1 MPADGPG
8 CCVGTVVVS
17 DAVQGSGSSELCNKR
32 DIGSDVGCLSV
43 GCRSFP
49 SAEVSLGVLA
59 AKSQRKGVC
68 DDLCECELCSVCDAV
83 EDGRVSRGGLK
94 CGALRGKP
102 TECETRVID

>member
-49 SAEVSLGVLA
+49 SAEVSLGVKINLTFLPIL
-59 AKSQRKGVC
+59 KKKDRFVKCTRES
-68 DDLCECELCSVCDAV
+68 
-83 EDGRVSRGGLK
+83 GRISI
-94 CGALRGKP
+94 A
-102 TECETRVID
+102 